1 MGKIEKY
8 SSYKDSGVE
17 WLGEIPEHWD
27 LKPIKYL
34 KKNIKNAFVD
44 GPFGSSLKTEHF
56 IQDGQVYVVES
67 GFITTGKF
75 KYKDFKTITEKHFK
89 TIERS
94 SCTENDVIIAK
105 IGANYGMAGELPK
118 LDKKSVVSGN
128 SLKITLDNKIILNSV
143 FVKLLESVKR
153 LGGYNGIVNI
163 SAQPALS
170 LGTLNNLRLPLPPRE
185 EQIKIASFL
194 DEKTAQIDEVISQKE
209 KLIELL
215 KERKQIVINDAVTKG
230 LDKDVEFVDSG
241 VEWIGKIPKHWEISK
256 VKNIFKLIIE
266 PAPKANEE
274 ELLSIYTD
282 IGVRPRKELAE
293 KGNKA
298 STTDGYWR
306 VKKGDFIVN
315 KLLAWM
321 GAIGLSEYEGV
332 TSPAYDILRAK
343 KDIVGI
349 YYHELFRLKV
359 FSQEMKKYSRG
370 IMDMRLRLY
379 FDKFADILI
388 PYPSYDEQIKI
399 VEYIE
404 NQTTKIDKAIELQQN
419 YISKLKE
426 YKVSLIDSVVTGK
439 VRVV

>member
-1 MGKIEKY
+1 MVKLEKY
-8 SSYKDSGVE
+8 SSYKNSGVE
-17 WLGEIPEHWD
+17 WLGEIPEHWEIIK
-27 LKPIKYL
+27 LKFLL
-34 KKNIKNAFVD
+34 KEKVSDGPHETPTFIDEGVPFLSVD
-44 GPFGSSLKTEHF
+44 G
-56 IQDGQVYVVES
+56 IQDGELTFEKCRYVSEKDHNLYSKKANVTKGS
-67 GFITTGKF
+67 ILMGKAASTGKIAQVKVNF
-75 KYKDFKTITEKHFK
+75 PFSIWSPLALIKPNEQI
-89 TIERS
+89 S
-94 SCTENDVIIAK
+94 SSILEYYLKSHYSQIQIDWFCNINTQKNIGMGDIPK
-105 IGANYGMAGELPK
+105 IL
-118 LDKKSVVSGN
+118 VV
-128 SLKITLDNKIILNSV
+128 
-143 FVKLLESVKR
+143 
-153 LGGYNGIVNI
+153 
-163 SAQPALS
+163 
-170 LGTLNNLRLPLPPRE
+170 LPPQE
-185 EQIKIASFL
+185 KQTKIASFL
-194 DEKTAQIDEVISQKE
+194 DNKTAQIDEVISQKE

-230 LDKDVEFVDSG
+230 LDKNVEFVDSG
-241 VEWIGKIPKHWEISK
+241 VEWIGQIPKHWKISK

-266 PAPKANEE
+266 PASKANEE

-321 GAIGLSEYEGV
+321 GAIGLSEYDGV

-349 YYHELFRLKV
+349 YYHELFRLKI

-379 FDKFADILI
+379 FDKFGDILI
-388 PYPSYDEQIKI
+388 PYPSYDEQLQI

-426 YKVSLIDSVVTGK
+426 YKASLIDSVVTGK
-439 VRVV
+439 VRV

>member
-1 MGKIEKY
+1 MGKLEKY

-17 WLGEIPEHWD
+17 WLGEIPEHWEIDKLKNYCKAFGRIGFRGYNTSD
-27 LKPIKYL
+27 LVNESEGAITISPSNIFEYSMTFNKCSFLRWEKYYES
-34 KKNIKNAFVD
+34 
-44 GPFGSSLKTEHF
+44 PE
-56 IQDGQVYVVES
+56 IQ
-67 GFITTGKF
+67 
-75 KYKDFKTITEKHFK
+75 
-89 TIERS
+89 IE
-94 SCTENDVIIAK
+94 ENDILIVKTGSTFGK
-105 IGANYGMAGELPK
+105 IGMVKNLPEK
-118 LDKKSVVSGN
+118 ATINPQLLVLKDIKIEQRFFYYMMTSSVIQTQVNQQVIGSTIPTI
-128 SLKITLDNKIILNSV
+128 SESKILN
-143 FVKLLESVKR
+143 FVS
-153 LGGYNGIVNI
+153 I
-163 SAQPALS
+163 
-170 LGTLNNLRLPLPPRE
+170 LPSKE
-185 EQIKIASFL
+185 EQTKIASFL

-379 FDKFADILI
+379 FDKFGNILI

-426 YKVSLIDSVVTGK
+426 YKASLIDSVVTGK
-439 VRVV
+439 VRIV

>member
-1 MGKIEKY
+1 MTFNKCSFLRWEKYYESPEIQIEENDILIVKTGSTFGKIGMVKNLPEKATINPQLLVLKDIKIEQRFFY
-8 SSYKDSGVE
+8 YMMTSSVIQTQVNQQVIGST
-17 WLGEIPEHWD
+17 IPT
-27 LKPIKYL
+27 I
-34 KKNIKNAFVD
+34 
-44 GPFGSSLKTEHF
+44 S
-56 IQDGQVYVVES
+56 ES
-67 GFITTGKF
+67 K
-75 KYKDFKTITEKHFK
+75 
-89 TIERS
+89 
-94 SCTENDVIIAK
+94 
-105 IGANYGMAGELPK
+105 
-118 LDKKSVVSGN
+118 
-128 SLKITLDNKIILNSV
+128 ILN
-143 FVKLLESVKR
+143 FVS
-153 LGGYNGIVNI
+153 I
-163 SAQPALS
+163 
-170 LGTLNNLRLPLPPRE
+170 LPSKE

-379 FDKFADILI
+379 FDKFGDILI
-388 PYPSYDEQIKI
+388 PYPSYDEQLQI

-426 YKVSLIDSVVTGK
+426 YKASLIDSVVTGK
-439 VRVV
+439 VKV